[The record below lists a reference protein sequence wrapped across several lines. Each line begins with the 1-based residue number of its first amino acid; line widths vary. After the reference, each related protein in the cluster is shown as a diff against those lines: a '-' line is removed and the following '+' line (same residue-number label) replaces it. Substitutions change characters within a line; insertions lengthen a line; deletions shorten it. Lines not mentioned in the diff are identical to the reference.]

1 MVVIYFRI
9 VIHTVLV
16 KLVSNISNIQKEEV
30 YILYISRYVPI
41 PLT

>member
-16 KLVSNISNIQKEEV
+16 KLVLNISNIQKSNF
-30 YILYISRYVPI
+30 YISPY
-41 PLT
+41 